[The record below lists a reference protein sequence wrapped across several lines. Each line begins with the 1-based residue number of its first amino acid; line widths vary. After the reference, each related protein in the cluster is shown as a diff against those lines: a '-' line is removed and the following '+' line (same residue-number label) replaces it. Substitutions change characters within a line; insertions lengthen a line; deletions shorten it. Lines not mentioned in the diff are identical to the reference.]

1 MKQSEI
7 GGIIE
12 KRFEK
17 INAAFENLRMP
28 LNEDDIRVFRV
39 KVKKLAAC
47 LHLIDVAK
55 DDHHPIKLPQKIAK
69 TYQLS
74 GAIRTLQMQ
83 HNHIQKILGGQQILP
98 PYAYLKL
105 ISDQILQHKSALEK
119 HIKGTKPFKK
129 EEENLLTLLP
139 KHLSQKTVQ
148 HFIQAEGDKINELF
162 SPVFLADKSF
172 HEVRK
177 ILKTLLYISPYLDME
192 ISTLTPY
199 TLLSTY
205 EEIDAFTIV
214 LGGFHDLDAA
224 INCLHTECQKI
235 EFDEIEKAVLRN
247 IETLWI
253 KEREAYRKKVYDEI
267 EKVTASGR
275 PAESL
280 VKWPV
285 M

>member
-1 MKQSEI
+1 M
-7 GGIIE
+7 
-12 KRFEK
+12 
-17 INAAFENLRMP
+17 NAVE
-28 LNEDDIRVFRV
+28 
-39 KVKKLAAC
+39 
-47 LHLIDVAK
+47 

-83 HNHIQKILGGQQILP
+83 YNHIQKTLSGKHIQAP
-98 PYAYLKL
+98 DAYLKL
-105 ISDQILQHKSALEK
+105 ISDQILQHTSAFDK
-119 HIKGTKPFKK
+119 HIKGAKPFKK

-139 KHLSQKTVQ
+139 KHLSQKMVQ
-148 HFIQAEGDKINELF
+148 HLIRAEGDKINKLLT
-162 SPVFLADKSF
+162 PVFLAEKSF

-177 ILKTLLYISPYLDME
+177 LLKTLLYISPYLDME

-199 TLLSTY
+199 ALLSTY
-205 EEIDAFTIV
+205 EDIDAFTIV
-214 LGGFHDLDAA
+214 LGGFHDLDTA